1 MATIKSK
8 KNNIKNDEKKEVKKS
23 TSRNNNSKNKKQK
36 ATIKDNNNKK
46 RTTKRKSYADEMKVD
61 MSLQTKTTLL
71 TIFTVILVLVT
82 FYVITIYATG
92 GSIFKFGNKNSDI
105 EFQYSE
111 ILLGRSFD
119 MGGNYFVIYYDKTDT
134 ENEQTT
140 ELNNLSNTF
149 KNNSSG
155 AAIYTCDLGNVFNKP
170 FTTTEEPNTNPYGA
184 EDMLINGPTLIRF
197 ADGKVMEYIYGYDDV
212 VNYINGYNPE

>member
-1 MATIKSK
+1 MANTK
-8 KNNIKNDEKKEVKKS
+8 KKTNNVKKEEKKDTKKTTTKVVS
-23 TSRNNNSKNKKQK
+23 
-36 ATIKDNNNKK
+36 NNKK
-46 RTTKRKSYADEMKVD
+46 KSTKRKSYADEMKLD
-61 MSLQTKTTLL
+61 LSLQTKTTIM
-71 TIFTVILVLVT
+71 TIFTVVLVLVT

-92 GSIFKFGNKNSDI
+92 NKVFKSKDDSKV

-134 ENEQTT
+134 ENEETSQ
-140 ELNNLSNTF
+140 LNSLSSNF

-170 FTTTEEPNTNPYGA
+170 YTTTEEPNTEPYGA
-184 EDMLINGPTLIRF
+184 EDMLINGPTIIRF
-197 ADGKVMEYIYGYDDV
+197 ADGKVAEYVYGYDNV
-212 VNYINGYNPE
+212 VNYINGYNPEQ

>member
-1 MATIKSK
+1 MANTK
-8 KNNIKNDEKKEVKKS
+8 KKTNNVKKEEKKDTKKTTTKVVS
-23 TSRNNNSKNKKQK
+23 
-36 ATIKDNNNKK
+36 NNKK
-46 RTTKRKSYADEMKVD
+46 KSTKRKSYADEMKLD
-61 MSLQTKTTLL
+61 LSLQTKTTIM
-71 TIFTVILVLVT
+71 TIFTVVLVLVT

-92 GSIFKFGNKNSDI
+92 NKVFKSKDDSKV

-134 ENEQTT
+134 ENEETT
-140 ELNNLSNTF
+140 QLESLSSSF

-170 FTTTEEPNTNPYGA
+170 YTTTEEPNTNPYGA
-184 EDMLINGPTLIRF
+184 EDMLINGPTIIRF
-197 ADGKVMEYIYGYDDV
+197 ADGKVAEYVYGYDNV
-212 VNYINGYNPE
+212 VNYINGYNPEQ

>member
-1 MATIKSK
+1 
-8 KNNIKNDEKKEVKKS
+8 
-23 TSRNNNSKNKKQK
+23 
-36 ATIKDNNNKK
+36 
-46 RTTKRKSYADEMKVD
+46 MKLD
-61 MSLQTKTTLL
+61 LSLQTKTTIM
-71 TIFTVILVLVT
+71 TIFTVVLVLVT

-92 GSIFKFGNKNSDI
+92 NKVFKSKDDSKV

-134 ENEQTT
+134 ENEETSQ
-140 ELNNLSNTF
+140 LNSLSSNF

-170 FTTTEEPNTNPYGA
+170 YTTTEEPNTEPYGA
-184 EDMLINGPTLIRF
+184 EDMLINGPTIIRF
-197 ADGKVMEYIYGYDDV
+197 ADGKVAEYVYGYDNV
-212 VNYINGYNPE
+212 VNYINGYNPEQ

>member
-1 MATIKSK
+1 MANTKKKTNDVKKEDTKETKKTTSKVATNKEKKLTNTKNNSSK
-8 KNNIKNDEKKEVKKS
+8 K
-23 TSRNNNSKNKKQK
+23 K
-36 ATIKDNNNKK
+36 A
-46 RTTKRKSYADEMKVD
+46 TKRKSYADEMKVD
-61 MSLQTKTTLL
+61 MSLQTKTTIM

-92 GSIFKFGNKNSDI
+92 GKMFKSKDKTDV

-134 ENEQTT
+134 ENEETT
-140 ELNNLSNTF
+140 QLDSLASNF

-170 FTTTEEPNTNPYGA
+170 YTTTEEPNTEPYGA
-184 EDMLINGPTLIRF
+184 EDMLINGPTIIRF
-197 ADGKVMEYIYGYDDV
+197 ADGKVVEYVYGYDNV
-212 VNYINGYNPE
+212 VNYINGYNPEQ

>member
-1 MATIKSK
+1 MA
-8 KNNIKNDEKKEVKKS
+8 NIKKKTNNVNVKKEEKKDLKKTPTKVVDNKKKS
-23 TSRNNNSKNKKQK
+23 
-36 ATIKDNNNKK
+36 
-46 RTTKRKSYADEMKVD
+46 TKRKSYADEMKLD
-61 MSLQTKTTLL
+61 LSLQTKTTIM
-71 TIFTVILVLVT
+71 TVFTVILVLVT

-92 GSIFKFGNKNSDI
+92 NKVFKSKDDTNV

-140 ELNNLSNTF
+140 ELNTLSSNF

-170 FTTTEEPNTNPYGA
+170 YTTTEEPNTNPYGA
-184 EDMLINGPTLIRF
+184 EDMLINGPTIIRF
-197 ADGKVMEYIYGYDDV
+197 SDGKVAEYVYGYDNV
-212 VNYINGYNPE
+212 VNYINGYNPEQ